1 MQFPVD
7 VKRRRLE
14 LPRHNCHYP
23 LKVARLPIPP
33 SLQRTKKSKN
43 CVLCIQNMVPKTG
56 LEPARLAAH
65 APETCASSRHTHLKR
80 ARLPI
85 PPLGHL
91 LPCYG
96 LGDCSECQRA
106 ESGKRDSNSR
116 PRPWQGRALPTE
128 LLPHLRFA
136 VAKVGIFLKLT
147 SVQATFFRLNLF
159 FLSWQIGI
167 ALIISPFC
175 PGSLRMKIGGA
186 RVPVR
191 LWSTSQWQDGG
202 YR

>member
-1 MQFPVD
+1 MD

-33 SLQRTKKSKN
+33 SLQLIRKSKN
-43 CVLCIQNMVPKTG
+43 CFLCIQNLCPEQDSN
-56 LEPARLAAH
+56 LH
-65 APETCASSRHTHLKR
+65 ASRHTHLKR